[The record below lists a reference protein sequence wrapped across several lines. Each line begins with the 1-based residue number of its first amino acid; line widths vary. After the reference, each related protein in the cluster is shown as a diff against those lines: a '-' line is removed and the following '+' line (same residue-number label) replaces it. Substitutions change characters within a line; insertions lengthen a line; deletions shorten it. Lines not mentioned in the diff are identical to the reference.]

1 MGSTADYRND
11 SSVLQNKKDY
21 KGAKSEKV
29 VLAPSK
35 EL

>member
-1 MGSTADYRND
+1 MGSTTDCRND
-11 SSVLQNKKDY
+11 PVLQNKKDY

>member
-11 SSVLQNKKDY
+11 SVPQNKKDY